1 MFKRDF
7 VHQRNAY
14 KHPLWS
20 NFPSGPLTVEEAK
33 ELVKAEKWE
42 ELILRSGRCGLLI
55 AGYYIQRGCDVEE
68 MVSAAMLGICVA
80 VDKMKSGDFNNH
92 NPRGYIMSFIH
103 QHCFEALQNN
113 TLIPVPRYAKKKIL
127 TCTIVDALDGDAD
140 FDIIEFDEIM
150 DKIVDS
156 EFESEVY
163 LYRRAGNTDAEIAAI
178 LDVSRSKVSRTRLT
192 LYKRFVNHVN

>member
-1 MFKRDF
+1 MFKRNF

-20 NFPSGPLTVEEAK
+20 NFPSASLTVAEAK
-33 ELVKAEKWE
+33 ELVETKKWE
-42 ELILRSGRCGLLI
+42 ELILRSGRCGLLV
-55 AGYYIQRGCDVEE
+55 AGYYIQRGSDVEE

-80 VDKMKSGDFNNH
+80 VDKMKSGDFDNY

-103 QHCFEALQNN
+103 RHCFEALQNN
-113 TLIPVPRYAKKKIL
+113 TLIPVPRYAEKKIFICPL
-127 TCTIVDALDGDAD
+127 IDALDGTDD

-150 DKIVDS
+150 DKIVET

-163 LYRRAGNTDAEIAAI
+163 LYRRVGNTDAEIARI

-192 LYKRFVNHVN
+192 LYKRFVNHDN